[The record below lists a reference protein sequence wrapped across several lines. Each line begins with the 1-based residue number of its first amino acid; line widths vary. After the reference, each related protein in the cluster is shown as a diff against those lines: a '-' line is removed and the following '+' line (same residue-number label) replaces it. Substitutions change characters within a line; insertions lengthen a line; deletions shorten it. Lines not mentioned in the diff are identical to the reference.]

1 MRRLYWVFAFVGVMT
16 PFAAFLYGFRYDPA
30 ASPENYAFNIALFA
44 GFIFVHLVMT
54 RPWFKRSL
62 YGKPAG
68 SPGERRV
75 YIAIAIVSWVALIL
89 LQRPLPGPALVA
101 PEWVRF
107 LGICLML
114 LCHLAFFEGSTFAM
128 LNGFLGVPGAA
139 MSHSHGAETPLLT
152 EGSYA
157 SVRHPMYRAAFLSG
171 LFSLLIHP
179 NAAQLLWAALFGGT
193 FAAFIPFEES
203 QLIAARGE
211 AYRAYMQRTRFRLF
225 PGVW

>member
-1 MRRLYWVFAFVGVMT
+1 MRRLYWLFAFVGVMT

-30 ASPENYAFNIALFA
+30 AAPGNYGFNIALFA

-62 YGKPAG
+62 YGKPEG
-68 SPGERRV
+68 SSAERRLYV
-75 YIAIAIVSWVALIL
+75 SIAIVSWVALL
-89 LQRPLPGPALVA
+89 LLRRPLPGPSLTP

-107 LGICLML
+107 LGVCLML
-114 LCHLAFFEGSTFAM
+114 LSHLAFFEGATFTM

-157 SVRHPMYRAAFLSG
+157 KVRHPMYRAALLSG

-179 NAAQLLWAALFGGT
+179 NAGQLLWAALFGGT
-193 FAAFIPFEES
+193 FVAFIPFEES
-203 QLIAARGE
+203 QLMQARGA
-211 AYRAYMQRTRFRLF
+211 AYRAYMQHTPHRLF